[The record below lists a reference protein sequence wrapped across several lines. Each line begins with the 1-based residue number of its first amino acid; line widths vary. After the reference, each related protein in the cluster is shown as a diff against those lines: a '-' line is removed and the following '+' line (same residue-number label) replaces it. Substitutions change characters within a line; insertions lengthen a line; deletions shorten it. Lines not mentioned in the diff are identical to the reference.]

1 MAYQTATNPDTGERL
16 ILVNDAWQKIEKSAT
31 NKAGEKAYLVQGSWL
46 TPEAK
51 PEAPTTAPVS
61 EGMPQER
68 SIGQAI
74 MQAPTD
80 VGMGLYKGFKNVS
93 DTLIKGG
100 ASAVDY
106 LAGTNTRATIDES
119 ARRANEEYQQK
130 YGSRVLAKSGEILGE
145 VGSTLLPIAGVA
157 KVVAK
162 GAELAP
168 SLAKFLTPVAE
179 SIASGGFRTGLPQ
192 TAKEAAAAGL
202 TAVPRAADIGARALG
217 GATGGA
223 IGAGLVN
230 PEDAGLGAVVG
241 AAIPAVAVPAAKGI
255 VNWGRS
261 MFDPGTT
268 ALNQAVGDK
277 GGQIINALRS
287 PNAVIVPGSSPT
299 AGQVAAPVGS
309 TGFSGLTKDL
319 SELPKVSQLYAD
331 KTAQTNVARIEQQA
345 RVDARLQGVVNRV
358 TDKIDNE
365 LVTVTPSEVGS
376 GLHAIGE
383 KAKKD
388 FKNNVLTPGYNAAFD
403 LAGNGKIDISNVVTK
418 AEDILGQ
425 KLSTFA
431 PETAPTTVRKLLSF
445 QPKTPEAKPLGGGL
459 VSSKVKTAAETPA
472 GPPTATLKDL
482 DDVRK
487 AINADI
493 QSAITG
499 NRPTDPT
506 TLRNLMQLHKE
517 IDDAIGKSTAIPD
530 TAKTAYA
537 DVVQT
542 YRTEYVPRFKEG
554 ANANLFK
561 QTSLNE
567 LKTKPEDVINK
578 YFNPGGESEAKQF
591 VTLFGDSPDALKI
604 AGKGIEDLYRQKVV
618 DAATGLVK
626 PEAHAKFLKDYAQ
639 PIRIMDDAGM
649 GLGQRFAT
657 IGKDVQRLQRLEGIQ
672 AGAANKL
679 APGLPAGENA
689 LAVEKRISELTQGLN
704 PRQLSA
710 VNAVRDD
717 LARAAEYER
726 LAQAGRTGNV
736 GKIATETGKSG
747 GMPFPSLLNT
757 SVTAFNFAIKRLLG
771 KMDEKTAIALA
782 TELAN
787 PASAAKAIERAM
799 VKKASQEI
807 NTQYARNALRPITMG
822 GINALAGQE

>member
-1 MAYQTATNPDTGERL
+1 MANPFDVFDSAPK
-16 ILVNDAWQKIEKSAT
+16 VNPFDKFD
-31 NKAGEKAYLVQGSWL
+31 
-46 TPEAK
+46 
-51 PEAPTTAPVS
+51 APVRG
-61 EGMPQER
+61 EGMPQQR
-68 SIGQAI
+68 SLGQAV
-74 MQAPTD
+74 MQAPQD
-80 VGMGLYKGFKNVS
+80 VAMGVYKGFKNVS

-100 ASAVDY
+100 ASALDY
-106 LAGTNTRATIDES
+106 YVKTLDNLIPPPEGITRDSYNFRATVDE
-119 ARRANEEYQQK
+119 AAARANEEYQK
-130 YGSRVLAKSGEILGE
+130 TYGSRTLAKSGEILGE
-145 VGSTLLPIAGVA
+145 VGSTMLPIAGIA

-168 SLAKFLTPVAE
+168 SLAKYLTPVAT
-179 SIASGGFRTGLPQ
+179 SIASGGFRTGLP
-192 TAKEAAAAGL
+192 GG
-202 TAVPRAADIGARALG
+202 AVSTGVRALG

-223 IGAGLVN
+223 VTAGLVN
-230 PEDAGLGAVVG
+230 PEDAGMG
-241 AAIPAVAVPAAKGI
+241 AAFGAAVPALGLPAARF
-255 VNWGRS
+255 VVEQGRK
-261 MFDPGTT
+261 MFSPST
-268 ALNQAVGDK
+268 AAINQAVGDK
-277 GGQIINALRS
+277 GGQIINALRD

-331 KTAQTNVARIEQQA
+331 KTAQTNVARIEQQS
-345 RVDARLQGVVNRV
+345 RVDARLQSVVDRV
-358 TDKIDNE
+358 TQKIDDN
-365 LVTVTPSEVGS
+365 LVTVTPSETGNS
-376 GLHAIGE
+376 LYAIGE
-383 KAKKD
+383 AAKQK
-388 FKNNVLTPGYNAAFD
+388 FKKETLEPGYNTAFD
-403 LAGNGKIDISNVVTK
+403 LAGKGKIDISNVITK

-431 PETAPTTVRKLLSF
+431 PETAPATIKKLFLF

-459 VSSKVKTAAETPA
+459 VSSKVKTAAEAPA
-472 GPPTATLKDL
+472 GPPSATLEDL
-482 DDVRK
+482 DAVRK

-493 QSAITG
+493 RSAATG
-499 NRPTDPT
+499 SGALDST
-506 TLRNLMQLHKE
+506 TLRNLGQLHKS
-517 IDDAIGKSTAIPD
+517 IDDAIGKTTAIPD

-537 DVVQT
+537 DVVNL

-618 DAATGLVK
+618 DATTGLVK

-657 IGKDVQRLQRLEGIQ
+657 IGKDVERLQRVQGMQ

-689 LAVEKRISELTQGLN
+689 LAVEQRISQLTQGLN

-717 LARAAEYER
+717 LARTAEYER
-726 LAQAGRTGNV
+726 LAQAGRTGKA
-736 GKIATETGKSG
+736 GQIATEFGKEG
-747 GMPFPSLLNT
+747 GLPIPSYL
-757 SVTAFNFAIKRLLG
+757 SAPVTAFNFIVKRLMG

-787 PASAAKAIERAM
+787 PASAANAIERAM
-799 VKKASQEI
+799 VKRASQEI
-807 NTQYARNALRPITMG
+807 NNQYARNALRPITMG